1 MKIDWIEIQKYYNN
15 NHTWRDIII
24 QFKISSEK
32 LLKASKNGFF
42 KSRSKSDANKLG
54 NIKNPRTLSEETKK
68 KISESRIKYL
78 KEHPEKV
85 PYLLNH
91 YSKGESYPER
101 YFDEI
106 FRNKFE
112 YKRFLPI
119 SYYHIDFAVVDKKI
133 AIEIDGDQHYL
144 DKKVV
149 ESDKRKN
156 KFLINNGWD
165 IIRIK
170 WSDYQKMIK
179 IEKEEYIKKLIEY
192 ILNLIN
198 VKPEIIIKENIK
210 NIKPETII
218 KEKIFYCKTCGQNKI
233 FNKDTDCVKCAH
245 LKQRKVKNRPNI
257 EELLNEVKI
266 LGYCKVGRKY
276 GVSDNTIRKWLK

>member
-1 MKIDWIEIQKYYNN
+1 MEELNWQEIQKYYDD
-15 NHTWRDIII
+15 NHTWKDVSLF
-24 QFKISSEK
+24 FKISENNINNAK
-32 LLKASKNGFF
+32 
-42 KSRSKSDANKLG
+42 KLG
-54 NIKNPRTLSEETKK
+54 LFISRTKSESNKIFMKMFPQKHSEETKK

-91 YSKGESYPER
+91 YSKGESYPEK

-112 YKRFLPI
+112 YKRFLPV

-144 DKKVV
+144 DKKIV

-156 KFLINNGWD
+156 KYLIDDGWD

-170 WSDYQKMIK
+170 WSDYQKMIR
-179 IEKEEYIKKLIEY
+179 IEKEEYIKKLIDY

-198 VKPEIIIKENIK
+198 VKPEIIIKE
-210 NIKPETII
+210 
-218 KEKIFYCKTCGQNKI
+218 KIFYCKTCGKNKI
-233 FNKDTDCVKCAH
+233 FDKGTDCVKCAH
-245 LKQRKVKNRPNI
+245 LKQRKVKIRPSI
-257 EELLNEVKI
+257 EELLNEVKNF
-266 LGYCKVGRKY
+266 GYCKVGRKY